1 FSPNKNK
8 LTKSWKVN
16 VTGTARTPAYDLN
29 GNTLTDGTG
38 KSYVW
43 DAENRLTKIIYADN
57 SSTEFQYNGLSQRVR
72 VIEKSAANAT
82 ISDKRY
88 LWAGGNQPTEERD
101 SSGTTVLKRYFP
113 QGEQIPAAAAP
124 L

>member
-1 FSPNKNK
+1 
-8 LTKSWKVN
+8 
-16 VTGTARTPAYDLN
+16 
-29 GNTLTDGTG
+29 
-38 KSYVW
+38 

-88 LWAGGNQPTEERD
+88 LCH
-101 SSGTTVLKRYFP
+101 SGQVPFGSGVAY
-113 QGEQIPAAAAP
+113 
-124 L
+124 

>member
-1 FSPNKNK
+1 
-8 LTKSWKVN
+8 
-16 VTGTARTPAYDLN
+16 TARTPAYDLN

-43 DAENRLTKIIYADN
+43 DAENRLVKIIYADN

-88 LWAGGNQPTEERD
+88 LCH
-101 SSGTTVLKRYFP
+101 SGQVPFGSGVAY
-113 QGEQIPAAAAP
+113 
-124 L
+124 